1 MIRILLIIMFL
12 VPPFVNSVE
21 KPLRGLS
28 ELQWENRVLLIWAE
42 DMQESSVENFTYEI
56 DDRDLIWFLFS
67 KGKVISNYKGEI
79 SDTFFATTTN
89 KYHKSKIKLILIGK
103 DGGIKNIY
111 SSIDLPSVFKS
122 IDVMPMR
129 QSEIKNRPPNS

>member
-1 MIRILLIIMFL
+1 MFL
-12 VPPFVNSVE
+12 VPPFVNSIE
-21 KPLRGLS
+21 KPLRDLS

-42 DMQESSVENFTYEI
+42 DMQESSVEDFTYEI

-67 KGKVISNYKGEI
+67 KAKVISNYKGEI

-89 KYHKSKIKLILIGK
+89 KYHKPKIKLILIGK
-103 DGGIKNIY
+103 DGGIKSIY
-111 SSIDLPSVFKS
+111 SSINLPSVFKS
-122 IDVMPMR
+122 IDVMSMR